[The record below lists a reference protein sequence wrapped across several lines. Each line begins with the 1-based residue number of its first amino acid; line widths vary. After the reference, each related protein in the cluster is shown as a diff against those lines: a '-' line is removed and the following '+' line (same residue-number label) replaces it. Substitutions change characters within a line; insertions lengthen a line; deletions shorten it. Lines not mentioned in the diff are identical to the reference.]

1 MASPP
6 RLDLLGAVPPMGL
19 AEDPS
24 NNPQNQ
30 GTKRRTRRARSCI
43 CLLKGCGRTFRPD
56 RPWSR
61 YCSEHCR
68 EQARIWRQW
77 KARRQYRQSDNGRRK
92 RQAQS
97 RRYRVR
103 QKLRKK
109 QKRAIRSRREGHREK
124 LFFAAHAIALDVMT
138 SSSAAG
144 GRPCSG
150 SVPMRAGGLW
160 NGFWSGRDVGEN
172 AVPRDHK
179 NPTI

>member
-6 RLDLLGAVPPMGL
+6 RLDLLGESPPVGPS
-19 AEDPS
+19 EDPS
-24 NNPQNQ
+24 TNPQNQ
-30 GTKRRTRRARSCI
+30 GTKRRTWQARSRI
-43 CLLKGCGRTFRPD
+43 CLLKGCGRKFRPD
-56 RPWSR
+56 RPWAR

-77 KARRQYRQSDNGRRK
+77 KARRQYRQSEHGRQK

-109 QKRAIRSRREGHREK
+109 QKRAPRSRREGHRK
-124 LFFAAHAIALDVMT
+124 RFIFGAHATALGVMT

-144 GRPCSG
+144 GHPCSG

-172 AVPRDHK
+172 AAPPDHK
-179 NPTI
+179 DPTI

>member
-1 MASPP
+1 
-6 RLDLLGAVPPMGL
+6 MGPS
-19 AEDPS
+19 EDPS
-24 NNPQNQ
+24 TNPQNQ
-30 GTKRRTRRARSCI
+30 GTKRRTWRARNRI
-43 CLLKGCGRTFRPD
+43 CLLKGCGRKFRPD
-56 RPWSR
+56 RPWAC

-68 EQARIWRQW
+68 EHARIWRQW

-109 QKRAIRSRREGHREK
+109 QKRVPRSRREGHRK
-124 LFFAAHAIALDVMT
+124 KIFLAAHAIGLGVMT
-138 SSSAAG
+138 SSRAVG

-150 SVPMRAGGLW
+150 SVLMRAGGLW

-172 AVPRDHK
+172 AAPPDHK
-179 NPTI
+179 SPTI